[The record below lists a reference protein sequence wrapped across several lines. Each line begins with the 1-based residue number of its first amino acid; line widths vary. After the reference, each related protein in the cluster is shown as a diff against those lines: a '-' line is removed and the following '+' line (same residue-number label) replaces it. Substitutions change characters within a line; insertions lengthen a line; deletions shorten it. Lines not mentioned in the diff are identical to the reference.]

1 MSHAGVV
8 SRLVMPVSRR
18 HPGSALAFSTTLAP
32 GYALALTAAR
42 NVLSSEFAGM
52 PIRYALTAP
61 NGMVLGV
68 TTLFQPAFSRRL
80 STMLLAEPPET
91 DYDLRFM
98 LLGFPVRVAWTF
110 WLGAIAFGY
119 EFCRAFAL
127 LSGNPVDPYSGG
139 NLGMGPLLVVWTL
152 CLFLSILIHE
162 LGHALAFRRYG
173 IQSSIVLY
181 HFGGLAVPT
190 SSYTPG
196 RSIARMRE
204 KEDLV
209 VAAAGPALQLLSA
222 AALIM
227 IFKLAGYQIAI
238 FNNMPA
244 FLSRV
249 PWLAEGNMIDSE
261 GLYALVSFYV
271 FPSVVWALLN
281 LVPVWPLDGG
291 RIARS
296 LIVINGGTI
305 AQSLWVSVI
314 CSGAL
319 AIYAFQNH
327 QTFMGIFFLMFAFSS
342 YQMINPMG
350 NSWR

>member
-1 MSHAGVV
+1 
-8 SRLVMPVSRR
+8 
-18 HPGSALAFSTTLAP
+18 
-32 GYALALTAAR
+32 
-42 NVLSSEFAGM
+42 
-52 PIRYALTAP
+52 
-61 NGMVLGV
+61 
-68 TTLFQPAFSRRL
+68 
-80 STMLLAEPPET
+80 MLLVEPPEN

-98 LLGFPVRVAWTF
+98 LFGFPVRVAWTF
-110 WLGAIAFGY
+110 WLGAVVFGYGFCQSIAF
-119 EFCRAFAL
+119 
-127 LSGNPVDPYSGG
+127 LSGSPVEEFGG
-139 NLGMGPLLVVWTL
+139 GTLGIGPLLVVWTI
-152 CLFLSILIHE
+152 CLLLSILIHE
-162 LGHALAFRRYG
+162 LGHALAFRYYG

-190 SSYTPG
+190 SAFMPG

-204 KEDLV
+204 KEELI

-222 AALIM
+222 AVLVLAV
-227 IFKLAGYQIAI
+227 KLAGYQVGI

-244 FLSRV
+244 YLDRI
-249 PWLAEGNMIDSE
+249 PWVTEGRMIDSE

-296 LIVINGGTI
+296 LIVINGGTV
-305 AQSLWVSVI
+305 AQSLWLSVL

-319 AIYAFQNH
+319 ALYAFQNR
-327 QTFMGIFFLMFAFSS
+327 QTFMAIFFLMFAFSS
-342 YQMINPMG
+342 YQMLNPMN